1 MKEYYIY
8 IMASFSGVLYI
19 GMTNN
24 LIRRVYE
31 HQNELIDGFSKK
43 YKCKKLIYFE
53 SSTDVNSIIAREKQ
67 IKKWSRIK
75 KLNLIKMKNPDMKD
89 LSAKFTLSD

>member
-1 MKEYYIY
+1 MKEYYVY
-8 IMASFSGVLYI
+8 IMESFSGVLYI

-43 YKCKKLIYFE
+43 YKCKKLVYFE
-53 SSTDVNSIIAREKQ
+53 SSVDVNSIIAREKQ

-75 KLNLIKMKNPDMKD
+75 KLNLIKTKNPDMKD
-89 LSAKFTLSD
+89 LSLEHDQSD